1 MSALFA
7 VLLFVVAQRLAELL
21 WSARNTRRLKT
32 RGAVETGQKH
42 YPFIVALHVAWLAA
56 LAFGIPADTAPSG
69 PLLVLYALLQVA
81 RLWVICSLGPY
92 WTTRVITLPGAPLVR
107 RGPYRLIRHPNYL
120 VVAAE
125 IAVLPAAFGAWWI
138 AVVFT
143 ALNAAMLWHRIRVED
158 AALAGRSA

>member
-1 MSALFA
+1 MSPLYA

-21 WSARNTRRLKT
+21 WSARNTRRLKA
-32 RGAVETGQKH
+32 RGAVEIGQGH

-56 LAFGIPADTAPSG
+56 LAFGIPADTDPSW
-69 PLLVLYALLQVA
+69 PLLILYALLQVA
-81 RLWVICSLGPY
+81 RVWVIGSLGPY

-107 RGPYRLIRHPNYL
+107 RGPYRLVRHPNYL

-125 IAVLPAAFGAWWI
+125 IAVLPAAFEAWWI
-138 AVVFT
+138 AIVFT